1 MRLSARVGS
10 DQYYKFTALLTARG
24 LQRTTMLI
32 IGGFTLS
39 LALPAVLA
47 MFNPNSTYLPGGRVI
62 LGVSALACVAFAIPW
77 LRYRWPTR
85 IESIALMVGGAIV
98 LSAGCVVATD
108 PLAGLLIGVTFAY
121 LLGYAALFHSWRVL
135 VFTVAVAGL
144 TYLWLAV
151 RIAAID
157 IPTAFGVTTPLAFL
171 NVVLV
176 FACRT
181 VAQVGGSE
189 DAPTDVEP
197 LTGLLTRELFYE
209 FTSNII
215 GARNRGDDRYLMVAV
230 VGIDSYAAIASV
242 QGHRGTNRARIAVGQ
257 ALRDTIRRDAV
268 LGHVDETEFL
278 IADIFT
284 TPDPT
289 PLIER
294 VLGAVAATPVG
305 VTTSIGVVTAALRRL
320 SGRPPDDVL
329 DEAVSRATTAMYEAR
344 RAGGNQTRYVR
355 DIDLSGPP

>member
-10 DQYYKFTALLTARG
+10 DQYYKFTASLTARG

-47 MFNPNSTYLPGGRVI
+47 MFNPKSTYLPGGRVM
-62 LGVSALACVAFAIPW
+62 LVATALSCVAFTIPW

-85 IESIALMVGGAIV
+85 IESIALIAAGAIA
-98 LSAGCVVATD
+98 LSVGCVIAAD
-108 PLAGLLIGVTFAY
+108 PLSGLLIGVAFAF
-121 LLGYAALFHSWRVL
+121 LLGYAALFHSWRL
-135 VFTVAVAGL
+135 LAFTAVVAGL

-151 RIAAID
+151 RIAAVD
-157 IPTAFGVTTPLAFL
+157 IPTAFAVTTPLALF
-171 NVVLV
+171 NIVLV

-189 DAPTDVEP
+189 DTPTDVEP

-209 FTSNII
+209 FASNMI

-242 QGHRGTNRARIAVGQ
+242 QGNRGTNRARVAVGQ

-268 LGHVDETEFL
+268 LSHVGETEFL
-278 IADIFT
+278 IADTFT

-294 VLGAVAATPVG
+294 VLGAVAATPLG
-305 VTTSIGVVTAALRRL
+305 VTTSIGVVTAALRAL

-329 DEAVSRATTAMYEAR
+329 DEVISLATTAMYEAR

-355 DIDLSGPP
+355 DIDLSGTQ